1 MQGRI
6 LAIDYGEKILGLA
19 LSDLTGKIAQPA
31 GRIVRDNL
39 TSDLKNFLHL
49 IKENEVKEIV
59 VGLPKSLDGSLGE
72 KAKETITFAEE
83 LKKFLSE
90 QGLSL
95 PIVFWDERLTTKE
108 VEKVLLRADLSRKKR
123 KGVRDQLAACLILQN
138 YLGSVEKSSTD
149 TDYTDF

>member
-1 MQGRI
+1 MILQGRI
-6 LAIDYGEKILGLA
+6 LAIDYGEKYLGLA

-31 GRIVRDNL
+31 GRIVRSNL
-39 TSDLKNFLHL
+39 TSDLRNFLQL

-83 LKKFLSE
+83 LKKFLFE

-95 PIVFWDERLTTKE
+95 PIVFSDERLTTKE
-108 VEKVLLRADLSRKKR
+108 AEKVLLSADLSRKKR
-123 KGVRDQLAACLILQN
+123 KNVRDQLAACLILQN
-138 YLGSVEKSSTD
+138 YLERKNR
-149 TDYTDF
+149 